1 MTVQSADLKP
11 SVMQKG
17 VDLRIG
23 LDIAAL
29 TLKQHVDIIVLV
41 TGDSDFIPALKFA
54 RREGKQ
60 VFLYTL
66 GHDVHPDL
74 YTHADK
80 CIKENFENL

>member
-1 MTVQSADLKP
+1 M
-11 SVMQKG
+11 
-17 VDLRIG
+17 DLRIG

-29 TLKQHVDIIVLV
+29 TLKKHVDVIGLV

-66 GHDVHPDL
+66 GHDIHRELYVHSDIWVSDS
-74 YTHADK
+74 YED
-80 CIKENFENL
+80 F